1 MSVEAAAE
9 KETTPSI
16 VISKK
21 KKALFTLIIF
31 AIFLLAL
38 ELALRLVGLPPTLRT
53 DPGLITVAEDRD
65 SFDDALG
72 FEYTPMWTGYDT
84 GALVSINSAGWRGKE
99 FSKAKP
105 AGTVRILGVGDSYTF
120 GKAVGDEDIF
130 LAQLERML
138 NENGGARY
146 ETINTGHD
154 GANTYEELRYFRK
167 HDMMAL
173 APDVVVLGFTIGNDA
188 ELTFWDNRKIL
199 RSKLRD
205 KSLMLDVTESDW
217 FRGLKRNSR
226 IAGILGAGA
235 DWANKDL
242 ITRHAFKLKLK
253 SYDEGGEAWQS
264 CRNSL
269 IGFYDMC
276 RENKVPLVIILF
288 PDWTRDARQTY
299 ADYPEEFK
307 AIHNRLISL
316 FAGRSGVTVVDI
328 VDDLKATGLSVKEL
342 SVPIDG
348 HPNSVWHALVALKL
362 KEAVKVLGL

>member
-1 MSVEAAAE
+1 MSVNAAAE
-9 KETTPSI
+9 KETAPRV

-31 AIFLLAL
+31 VIFLLAL

-72 FEYTPMWTGYDT
+72 FEYTPLWTGYDA
-84 GALVSINSAGWRGKE
+84 GALVTINSAGWRGKE
-99 FSKAKP
+99 FSRTKP
-105 AGTVRILGVGDSYTF
+105 TGTVRILGVGDSYTF
-120 GKAVGDEDIF
+120 GKAVDDQDIF
-130 LAQLERML
+130 LSVLERIL

-154 GANTYEELRYFRK
+154 GANTYEELRYFKK
-167 HDMMAL
+167 HDMMGL
-173 APDVVVLGFTIGNDA
+173 APDTVVIGFTIGNDA

-205 KSLMLDVTESDW
+205 KSVMLDVTESDW

-253 SYDEGGEAWQS
+253 TYDEGGEAWQS

-269 IGFYDMC
+269 IGFYDLC
-276 RENKVPLVIILF
+276 QQNKVPLVILLF

-307 AIHNRLISL
+307 AIHTRLKTL
-316 FAGRSGVTVVDI
+316 FAGRSGVTVVNI
-328 VDDLKATGLSVKEL
+328 VDDLKATGLSVREL

-348 HPNSVWHALVALKL
+348 HPNAVWHALVALKL
-362 KEAVKVLGL
+362 KDAIKGFGL